1 MSSTETTILVVDDE
15 PVLREV
21 LTACFLDTPSTVVL
35 TAVDGVDALDVLSTR
50 DVDLVI
56 TDNRMPRMDGVALV
70 RALASRPVSPRVVL
84 LTADGLIDERE
95 LFALGVEALVKKP
108 LKDKDFAGLVNRA
121 GREPQTTW
129 ETPPSRAARQDIS
142 PTGRATAEKVSLGRG
157 GFCVRYAG
165 TIGPGDVN
173 FDCRLADETSLK
185 GTGTVR
191 WRNGAERLIGVEF
204 TYLDPCCREHVI
216 DEIERAKPRSFIPAT
231 V

>member
-35 TAVDGVDALDVLSTR
+35 TAVDGVDALDMLNTNT
-50 DVDLVI
+50 VDLVI
-56 TDNRMPRMDGVALV
+56 TDIRMPRMDGVALV
-70 RALASRPVSPRVVL
+70 RALASRPTSPRIVL

-108 LKDKDFAGLVNRA
+108 LKEMDFAGLVTRA
-121 GREPQTTW
+121 KMELQKTW
-129 ETPPSRAARQDIS
+129 ETPPSRTARQALS
-142 PTGRATAEKVSLGRG
+142 PKGRATAEDVSLGRG
-157 GFCVRYAG
+157 GFCVRYVG
-165 TIGPGDVN
+165 TLATGNVS
-173 FDCRLADETSLK
+173 FDCRLPDNTLLK
-185 GTGTVR
+185 GAGTVR
-191 WRNGAERLIGVEF
+191 WRNNAERLTGIEF

-216 DEIERAKPRSFIPAT
+216 AEIDRTQPRSFIPAT